1 LLPGALRFA
10 IVRLREEISE
20 DRMRAVW
27 MKALAVVAVGATCLG
42 TVAQAQ
48 DYPNR
53 VVKIVNPYVAGSTT
67 DVLARALAFA
77 MASRLGRELIVENRP
92 GAGGAIG
99 TLSVVRSEPDGY
111 TLLFAPAL
119 VISVHP
125 QARGDTGYKPDA
137 LVPICQTFVNAMAL
151 AVRPDSPL
159 KSVADLVAAARAR
172 PGALNYGHQG
182 PLTIPH
188 LAMEEF
194 LLTAAIDIKDI
205 PFRGDPLVMTDL
217 LGGRLDVASV
227 VLGSVSGQNVRLL
240 GIFSETR
247 HSSFPDVPTVKEQ
260 GYDVSPASFGGLFAP
275 AGTPAPIVARLSA
288 ACAGAARDDAYANAA
303 RNAAQ
308 PTDYYAD
315 AATLS
320 QRLRRDVEG
329 KARVLARVAR

>member
-1 LLPGALRFA
+1 
-10 IVRLREEISE
+10 
-20 DRMRAVW
+20 MRA
-27 MKALAVVAVGATCLG
+27 ARTGARAIAAISAICFTTAVP
-42 TVAQAQ
+42 AQ

-53 VVKIVNPYVAGSTT
+53 IVKIVNPYVAGSTT
-67 DVLARALAFA
+67 DVLARALGVG

-99 TLSVVRSEPDGY
+99 TLSVVRSDADGY
-111 TLLFAPAL
+111 SLLFAPAL
-119 VISVHP
+119 VVSVLP
-125 QARGDTGYKPDA
+125 QARNDTGYKPDA
-137 LVPICQTFVNAMAL
+137 LVPVCQTFINAMAL
-151 AVRPDSPL
+151 AVRPDSSI
-159 KSVADLVAAARAR
+159 KNVANLVTAAKAK

-194 LLTAAIDIKDI
+194 LLAAHIDIKDI

-217 LGGRLDVASV
+217 LGGRLDVASL
-227 VLGSVSGQNVRLL
+227 VLGSIAGQNVRLI

-247 HSSFPDVPTVKEQ
+247 HSSFPDAPTVKEQ

-275 AGTPAPIVARLSA
+275 AGTPAAVVARLA
-288 ACAGAARDDAYANAA
+288 TACAGAAKDDTYANAA

-315 AATLS
+315 AATFQL
-320 QRLRRDVEG
+320 RLNRDIEG
-329 KARVLARVAR
+329 KARVLARVAK

>member
-1 LLPGALRFA
+1 
-10 IVRLREEISE
+10 
-20 DRMRAVW
+20 MRAAA
-27 MKALAVVAVGATCLG
+27 MRAFAASAFTASLLAG
-42 TVAQAQ
+42 AQAQ
-48 DYPNR
+48 DYPSR
-53 VVKIVNPYVAGSTT
+53 FVKIVNPYVAGSTT
-67 DVLARALAFA
+67 DVLARALSFG
-77 MASRLGRELIVENRP
+77 MTSRLGREFVVENRP

-99 TLSVVRSEPDGY
+99 TLSVVRADPDGY

-119 VISVHP
+119 VVSVHP

-137 LVPICQTFVNAMAL
+137 LVPVCQTFVNAMAL

-159 KSVADLVAAARAR
+159 KSVADLVAAAKAR

-194 LLTAAIDIKDI
+194 LLAASIDIKDI

-227 VLGSVSGQNVRLL
+227 VLGSVAGQNVRLL

-247 HSSFPDVPTVKEQ
+247 HSSFPDIPTVKEQ

-275 AGTPAPIVARLSA
+275 VGTPAAVVMKLGT
-288 ACAGAARDDAYANAA
+288 ACAAAAKDNTYANAA
-303 RNAAQ
+303 KNAAQ
-308 PTDYYAD
+308 PADYYAD
-315 AATLS
+315 ATTLA
-320 QRLRRDVEG
+320 QRLKRDIEG
-329 KARVLARVAR
+329 KARVLARVAK